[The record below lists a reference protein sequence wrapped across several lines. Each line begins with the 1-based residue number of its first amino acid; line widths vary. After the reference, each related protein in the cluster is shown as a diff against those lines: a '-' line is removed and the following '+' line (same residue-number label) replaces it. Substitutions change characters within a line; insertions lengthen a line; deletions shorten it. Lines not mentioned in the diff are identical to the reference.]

1 MENRW
6 LAAKRCTDVMGSVC
20 LSVLSFPLMAGI
32 AVAIKLESRG
42 PVLFSQRR
50 AGLHGRP
57 FRIYKFRTMTQDGD
71 RGEPLRSLHDPRVTR
86 FGRYLRRT
94 SLDELPQLF
103 NVLKGEMSLVGPR
116 PQLLGT
122 TRAHESKRLDMR
134 PGMTGLVE
142 VSSPERMTWDER
154 MAMDIEYVERW
165 SLWLDFSIL
174 LRTIPVMFAR
184 KNALDPPRNAED
196 AVG

>member
-6 LAAKRCTDVMGSVC
+6 LAAKRCTDVMGSAC

-32 AVAIKLESRG
+32 AVVIKLESRG

-50 AGLHGRP
+50 AGMHGRP

-196 AVG
+196 TVA

>member
-6 LAAKRCTDVMGSVC
+6 LAAKRFTDVMGSAC

-32 AVAIKLESRG
+32 AVVIKLESRG

>member
-1 MENRW
+1 MENRS
-6 LAAKRCTDVMGSVC
+6 LAAKRFTDVMGSAC

-32 AVAIKLESRG
+32 AVVIKLESRG

-57 FRIYKFRTMTQDGD
+57 FRIYKFRTMTQNGD

-184 KNALDPPRNAED
+184 KNTLDPPRNAED
-196 AVG
+196 TVA